1 MNEDLLNDLNDAM
14 KRREKAQNAIIRWQ
28 EQLNDA
34 NEDIRELSAR
44 IAGVEDDDEEAE
56 EEAPVQPEWAP
67 SATWHNTQEPA
78 TQE

>member
-44 IAGVEDDDEEAE
+44 IAGVEDEEAE
-56 EEAPVQPEWAP
+56 EEAPVQPEWTPA
-67 SATWHNTQEPA
+67 ATWHNTQEPA